1 MLKAES
7 ILRYWLGPYDI
18 NPDNWQRQTKRWYAS
33 DPLIDNE
40 IRERF
45 GLTLEAAEKGAHDD
59 WQRSTTGCLAL
70 IVLFDQFSR
79 NLFRGSPDAYRNDKR
94 TVGLS
99 DEIVTS
105 GVLPKLK
112 VPAQLMVFHPYHH
125 AEDLGHQERVV
136 RLAKQLLVT
145 AAPEW
150 HRVVKS
156 NLAFLESHAAI
167 IRQFGR
173 FPHRNAILGRL
184 STEQEIT
191 HIRKDSRTFGQRQ

>member
-1 MLKAES
+1 MLQAES

-18 NPDNWQRQTKRWYAS
+18 NPDNWQRQTKRWYAP
-33 DPLIDNE
+33 DLLIDNE

-45 GLTLEAAEKGAHDD
+45 GLALEAAENGAHDD

-70 IVLFDQFSR
+70 IILFDQFSR

-94 TVGLS
+94 AVGLS
-99 DEIVTS
+99 DEVITS
-105 GVLPKLK
+105 GVLPKLT

-125 AEDLGHQERVV
+125 AEDLDRQERVV
-136 RLAKQLLVT
+136 RLAKQLLAT

-150 HRVVKS
+150 HWAIKS

-184 STEQEIT
+184 STEQEIA
-191 HIRKDSRTFGQRQ
+191 HLRKDSRTFGQ